1 MILIRRSTPDDASQ
15 IAAFSR
21 QSFYDS
27 FARFNTKENMQ
38 LFMDGP
44 FNTAKL
50 EAEASDPSQLYLLAE
65 ENGKLVGYLL
75 MKDSTEPALANYEA
89 IEVSRIYVDHAIT
102 GKGIGKLLLD
112 TSIDKARE
120 LKKNCIWLGVWE
132 HNTKAIAFYER
143 EGFEKFGEHIFLL
156 GEDPQ
161 TDWLMKKL
169 I

>member
-1 MILIRRSTPDDASQ
+1 MILIRRSTPDDALQ
-15 IAAFSR
+15 IAALSR
-21 QSFYDS
+21 QTFFDS
-27 FARFNTKENMQ
+27 FARYNTKENMQ

-44 FNTAKL
+44 FNTEKL
-50 EAEASDPSQLYLLAE
+50 EMEAADPEAIFFVAETE
-65 ENGKLVGYLL
+65 GKLCGYVLL
-75 MKDSTEPALANYEA
+75 KEETQPELIGLNA
-89 IEVSRIYVDHAIT
+89 IEISRIYIEKET
-102 GKGIGKLLLD
+102 IGKGVGKKLMDMAIEYAQL
-112 TSIDKARE
+112 RE
-120 LKKNCIWLGVWE
+120 KNCLWLGVWE